1 MIEGK
6 TMRSVDLSSYRDFVL
21 EVTSEPSLYQT
32 SFVDRLEDL
41 MIDSPIEV
49 NWSEL
54 ITAAIGIQAETG
66 EFSEVVKKCLFQ
78 GKEMNEDA
86 RFHAM
91 RELGD
96 VIWYWIHA
104 VNALGYSPDDVI
116 EENIRKL
123 ESRYPGGYYEVERS
137 EVRKEGDI

>member
-1 MIEGK
+1 
-6 TMRSVDLSSYRDFVL
+6 MRPVDLSIYRDFVL
-21 EVTSEPSLYQT
+21 DVTSEVSLWQAD
-32 SFVDRLEDL
+32 FKDRLDQLQYE
-41 MIDSPIEV
+41 SPFEI
-49 NWSEL
+49 NWPEL

-66 EFSEVVKKCLFQ
+66 EFSEVVKKCIFQ

-104 VNALGYSPDDVI
+104 VNALGYQPDEVI
-116 EENIRKL
+116 RENIRKL
-123 ESRYPGGYYEVERS
+123 EKRYPGGFEVERS
-137 EVRKEGDI
+137 EVREEGDI

>member
-1 MIEGK
+1 
-6 TMRSVDLSSYRDFVL
+6 MRPVDLSNYRDFVL
-21 EVTSEPSLYQT
+21 EVTSEPSLYDY
-32 SFVDRLEDL
+32 SFTDRLQEL
-41 MIDSPIEV
+41 RLESPLEI
-49 NWSEL
+49 NWPEL

-66 EFSEVVKKCLFQ
+66 EFAEVVKKCLFQ

-104 VNALGYSPDDVI
+104 VNALGYDPDEVVR
-116 EENIRKL
+116 ENIRKL
-123 ESRYPGGYYEVERS
+123 ESRYPGGYFEVERS

>member
-1 MIEGK
+1 
-6 TMRSVDLSSYRDFVL
+6 MRPVDLSIYRDFVL
-21 EVTSEPSLYQT
+21 DVTSEVSLWQV
-32 SFVDRLEDL
+32 SFKDRLDEL
-41 MIDSPIEV
+41 QYESPYEI
-49 NWSEL
+49 NWPEL

-66 EFSEVVKKCLFQ
+66 EFSEVVKKCIFQ

-104 VNALGYSPDDVI
+104 VLSLI
-116 EENIRKL
+116 HI
-123 ESRYPGGYYEVERS
+123 
-137 EVRKEGDI
+137 

>member
-1 MIEGK
+1 MK
-6 TMRSVDLSSYRDFVL
+6 PVDLSIYRDFVL
-21 EVTSEPSLYQT
+21 DVTSEVSLWQV
-32 SFVDRLEDL
+32 SFKDRLDEL
-41 MIDSPIEV
+41 QYESPYEI
-49 NWSEL
+49 NWPEL

-66 EFSEVVKKCLFQ
+66 EFSEVVKKCIFQ

-104 VNALGYSPDDVI
+104 VNALGYQPDEVI
-116 EENIRKL
+116 RENIRKL
-123 ESRYPGGYYEVERS
+123 EKSYTG
-137 EVRKEGDI
+137 

>member
-78 GKEMNEDA
+78 AKEMNEEDELNNELKMSNYIN
-86 RFHAM
+86 AM
-91 RELGD
+91 
-96 VIWYWIHA
+96 
-104 VNALGYSPDDVI
+104 DD
-116 EENIRKL
+116 
-123 ESRYPGGYYEVERS
+123 
-137 EVRKEGDI
+137 